1 MKNFFSKH
9 FKIKIKINYK
19 KIIFFIIKRNLFF
32 RIYNKKYIKKIFY
45 FFFNNNK
52 KIKYF
57 KIFIYQNIKI
67 KNKNFKNLNNL
78 FIEIYFLLNKINL
91 CF

>member
-9 FKIKIKINYK
+9 FKLKIKINYK
-19 KIIFFIIKRNLFF
+19 KTIFFIVKRNTFF
-32 RIYNKKYIKKIFY
+32 KICNKKYIKKIFY
-45 FFFNNNK
+45 FFFNIKK

-78 FIEIYFLLNKINL
+78 LIEIYFLFKKINL

>member
-9 FKIKIKINYK
+9 FRIKIKIIYK
-19 KIIFFIIKRNLFF
+19 KIIFFIIKRNLLFK
-32 RIYNKKYIKKIFY
+32 IYNKKYIKKIFY

-78 FIEIYFLLNKINL
+78 FIEIYFLLNKIKL

>member
-1 MKNFFSKH
+1 MINKNF
-9 FKIKIKINYK
+9 
-19 KIIFFIIKRNLFF
+19 
-32 RIYNKKYIKKIFY
+32 KIFY
-45 FFFNNNK
+45 FFININK

-78 FIEIYFLLNKINL
+78 LIEIYFLLNKINL
-91 CF
+91 CL